1 MAYSYILVLA
11 ILFLSVLDCESCKD
25 KNDPKLLKW
34 KGKHPKFQ
42 FTISGKE
49 CQKWSEDKP
58 HKKGFSPED
67 KNHNY
72 CRNPDKD
79 YSGLWC
85 YTTDPETRWE
95 RCHQPPPCD
104 DCKTKDDPKL
114 LKFKKESP
122 IYKKTKSGKECQMWS
137 VDKPH
142 KRVYSPEEKENNYCQ
157 NPDTKYAGGLWC
169 YTTDPGKRWEKC
181 VQPPP
186 CDGPARPDQEAKATK
201 E

>member
-1 MAYSYILVLA
+1 MGGRNRMAYSYILVLA

-58 HKKGFSPED
+58 HKKNFSPED

-79 YSGLWC
+79 YDGLWC

-104 DCKTKDDPKL
+104 
-114 LKFKKESP
+114 
-122 IYKKTKSGKECQMWS
+122 
-137 VDKPH
+137 
-142 KRVYSPEEKENNYCQ
+142 
-157 NPDTKYAGGLWC
+157 
-169 YTTDPGKRWEKC
+169 
-181 VQPPP
+181 
-186 CDGPARPDQEAKATK
+186 GPARPDQEAKATK
-201 E
+201 K

>member
-1 MAYSYILVLA
+1 MAHGYILVLA
-11 ILFLSVLDCESCKD
+11 IIFLSVLDCESCKD
-25 KNDPKLLKW
+25 KNDPKLIKW
-34 KGKHPKFQ
+34 KGKHPVFQ
-42 FTISGKE
+42 STISGKE
-49 CQKWSEDKP
+49 CQMWSEDKP
-58 HKKGFSPED
+58 HKKNYSPED

-72 CRNPDKD
+72 CRNPSK
-79 YSGLWC
+79 YK
-85 YTTDPETRWE
+85 
-95 RCHQPPPCD
+95 

-122 IYKKTKSGKECQMWS
+122 IYKKTKSGRECQMWS

-169 YTTDPGKRWEKC
+169 YTTDPKKRWEKC